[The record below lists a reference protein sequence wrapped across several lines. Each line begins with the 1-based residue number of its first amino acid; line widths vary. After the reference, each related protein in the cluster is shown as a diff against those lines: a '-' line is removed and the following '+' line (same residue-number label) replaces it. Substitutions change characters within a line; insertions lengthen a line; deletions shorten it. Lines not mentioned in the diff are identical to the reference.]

1 MARPPSRLETRA
13 DATTLAARSII
24 QTEKRKQDAKTA
36 RLREARLAMEAGT
49 PAPVVA
55 VKPKSPARKA
65 AVKRQAAAK

>member
-13 DATTLAARSII
+13 DATTLAARAII

-36 RLREARLAMEAGT
+36 RLREARLAMEAGIL
-49 PAPVVA
+49 PPVVA

-65 AVKRQAAAK
+65 AVKRQASQK